1 MKHDQFTLPFLDTT
15 IVAEG
20 FGLYGGF
27 PTAKSSA
34 HAQIN
39 VEPEEAELLD
49 APVPTKPSLPAQD
62 YRLAGDRCLA
72 EGWKA
77 RAEDNLAAIRLMTTI
92 EAEARHARPDEQ
104 ERLARFTAFGASDLA
119 DRIFRRAG
127 DAFAPAWEDL
137 GVELEGLVSR
147 DDLANLKRATQ
158 YAHYTPEFMIRAI
171 WRTLRRMGFD
181 GGRVLEPGCG
191 TGLFFALCPEALAGK
206 LALTGVE
213 MDPTTARIAKLL
225 YPNARIRHEDFTKA
239 RLPEL
244 FDLAIGNPPFSDRTV
259 RADDPAGE
267 LRLSLHDYFIARSV
281 ERLRPGGLA
290 AFVTSRWTMDK
301 VDSKARQHIAAMAD
315 LIGAV
320 RLPEGAMHD
329 RAGTEVV
336 VDILFLQKRDAGT
349 APAGAAWDVLAEA
362 VPAED
367 GETALSINRYFVEH
381 PEMALGMHAR
391 TSSAYGPVYTLK
403 PVLSTPGALSDLLA
417 QALDRLPRDLFK
429 ATRGQTRNRAFH
441 ATVRVGTAA
450 EGAAIKEG
458 SYLVHEGALVQ
469 IIGGEPQAVAVRDG
483 KGTEGIPAKHARI
496 IRSLIAVR
504 DAVREVLRTQAN
516 DEPWGSAQIRLRS
529 AYALFV
535 RNFGPIN
542 LTTIS
547 ETVTAE
553 GETRE
558 TFRRPNLQ
566 PFLDDPDVWL
576 VASIEDYDLE
586 SGTAKHGP
594 IFRERVLHPETTPVI
609 ETAEDALA
617 VTLHETGLVDLDR
630 IAELLGRSRET
641 AIAELGERIFL
652 DPEATVAI
660 NSEVWVTADAY
671 LSGKIRD
678 KLTAA
683 EAAAAL
689 DPRYQRNVA
698 ALEKTLPEDLKPSDI
713 TARLGAPW
721 IPADV
726 VAAFAEEVLGVK
738 TPVYHTVEIASW
750 SINVHAFAG
759 LASSSTDWG
768 TSRRHAGELLMDAL
782 NASLPQIYDEFE
794 EDGVKKRVLN
804 AADTEAAKDKLA
816 KIKAAFETWVWKD
829 VERADRLARI
839 YNDRFNNLVPRH
851 FDGSHLTI
859 PGASS
864 VISFYAH
871 QKRAIWRIVASG
883 TTYVA
888 HAVGAGKTFSLAAA
902 IMEQK
907 RLGLITKAM
916 MVVPGHCLAQASREF
931 LQLYPTA
938 RILVADETNFVKDKR
953 QRFLARAA
961 TAQWDCIIITHS
973 AFKFIP
979 APAEF
984 ERELIAE
991 QIAVL
996 FRPARARSTAA
1007 DRLSRKRIERMKEG
1021 LEEDLDAAEVA
1032 QGRHADDRR
1041 DRRRP
1046 ADRRRDAGVPQTL
1059 LRHQPDDAERRR
1071 SGRLAAGLGPL
1082 RQDRASSTPRK
1093 TPAGR
1098 WSRPPGTPITNSL
1111 AELFTVQRFVQPD
1124 ALTERGMQEFDA
1136 WAANFGETRTE
1147 LELQPSGLYKP
1158 VTRFCEFV
1166 NVPDLMAIYRMATDV
1181 VLKSDLRQYLKLPA
1195 IAGGRRQIV
1204 AAPASEAFL
1213 DYQRHLARADQGDR
1227 RTSEE
1232 AAEGRR
1238 HPAFRHHR
1246 RPACRDRPA
1255 LCPIAKRQ
1263 RARQQAQRADRQR
1276 SSHLGTNSEQALHPP
1291 RRHSL
1296 RPPRRGADDLFRPR
1310 HAGRR
1315 RNPRLLRLSLDQG
1328 LPCRPRRAVGSDRLH
1343 AGLQE
1348 VLGETA
1354 PVQRGQWRPG
1364 PDSDRLVRD
1373 DGHRRQRPAAPQS
1386 PAPSRRAVAALADRA
1401 ARGPD
1406 RAAGQRERRDRD
1418 LRLRDQAQRRRH
1430 GMADHR
1436 TQSPLHRRGHVRRP
1450 LRPPDRGR
1458 RLAGQPVRPRQGD
1471 RVRRRTADAQGRP
1484 RRAKSPGSSAC
1495 ATAIS
1500 TTSSPS
1506 GARSASAKSGS
1517 KTRPAGSRRS
1527 RRTSPGGFRPAATPS
1542 Q

>member
-20 FGLYGGF
+20 FSLFGGF

-34 HAQIN
+34 YAQIN
-39 VEPEEAELLD
+39 VEPEEAEPLN
-49 APVPTKPSLPAQD
+49 APIPTKPSLPAQD
-62 YRLAGDRCLA
+62 YRLAGERCLA
-72 EGWKA
+72 DGWRA

-158 YAHYTPEFMIRAI
+158 YAHYTPEFMVRAI

-213 MDPTTARIAKLL
+213 MDAVTARIAKLL
-225 YPNARIRHEDFTKA
+225 YPNARIRHEDFCKTK
-239 RLPEL
+239 LPEL

-259 RADDPAGE
+259 LGDDPVGE

-301 VDSKARQHIAAMAD
+301 VDGKARHHIAAMAD

-336 VDILFLQKRDAGT
+336 VDILFLQKRDGT
-349 APAGAAWDVLAEA
+349 APAGAAWDSLAEA

-381 PEMALGMHAR
+381 PEMALGIHAR
-391 TSSAYGPVYTLK
+391 TSSAYGPVYTLR

-429 ATRGQTRNRAFH
+429 AAMGEAKPTFH
-441 ATVRVGTAA
+441 SAVRVGTAA

-458 SYLVHEGALVQ
+458 SYLVHEGVLVQ
-469 IIGGEPQAVAVRDG
+469 IIGGEPQPVSVRDG
-483 KGTEGIPAKHARI
+483 KRTEGIPAKHARI
-496 IRSLIAVR
+496 IRNLIGVR

-553 GETRE
+553 GEPRE

-586 SGTAKHGP
+586 SKTAKPGP

-652 DPEATVAI
+652 DPEATVAQKR
-660 NSEVWVTADAY
+660 EAWVTADAY

-683 EAAAAL
+683 QAAAAL

-721 IPADV
+721 IPAEI

-804 AADTEAAKDKLA
+804 AADTEAAKDKLV

-864 VISFYAH
+864 VINFYAH
-871 QKRAIWRIVASG
+871 QKRAIWRIVAAG

-938 RILVADETNFVKDKR
+938 RTPRCRRDELR
-953 QRFLARAA
+953 EGQ
-961 TAQWDCIIITHS
+961 
-973 AFKFIP
+973 
-979 APAEF
+979 APAVSGQSGDGAMGLHHHHPF
-984 ERELIAE
+984 GF
-991 QIAVL
+991 QIHPRARRVRASTDFPADAVL
-996 FRPARARSTAA
+996 FRAAR
-1007 DRLSRKRIERMKEG
+1007 
-1021 LEEDLDAAEVA
+1021 
-1032 QGRHADDRR
+1032 
-1041 DRRRP
+1041 
-1046 ADRRRDAGVPQTL
+1046 ADRRG
-1059 LRHQPDDAERRR
+1059 
-1071 SGRLAAGLGPL
+1071 
-1082 RQDRASSTPRK
+1082 
-1093 TPAGR
+1093 
-1098 WSRPPGTPITNSL
+1098 
-1111 AELFTVQRFVQPD
+1111 
-1124 ALTERGMQEFDA
+1124 
-1136 WAANFGETRTE
+1136 
-1147 LELQPSGLYKP
+1147 
-1158 VTRFCEFV
+1158 
-1166 NVPDLMAIYRMATDV
+1166 
-1181 VLKSDLRQYLKLPA
+1181 
-1195 IAGGRRQIV
+1195 
-1204 AAPASEAFL
+1204 
-1213 DYQRHLARADQGDR
+1213 
-1227 RTSEE
+1227 
-1232 AAEGRR
+1232 
-1238 HPAFRHHR
+1238 
-1246 RPACRDRPA
+1246 RPA
-1255 LCPIAKRQ
+1255 LA
-1263 RARQQAQRADRQR
+1263 QAHRADE
-1276 SSHLGTNSEQALHPP
+1276 G
-1291 RRHSL
+1291 
-1296 RPPRRGADDLFRPR
+1296 GA
-1310 HAGRR
+1310 
-1315 RNPRLLRLSLDQG
+1315 
-1328 LPCRPRRAVGSDRLH
+1328 
-1343 AGLQE
+1343 
-1348 VLGETA
+1348 
-1354 PVQRGQWRPG
+1354 
-1364 PDSDRLVRD
+1364 
-1373 DGHRRQRPAAPQS
+1373 
-1386 PAPSRRAVAALADRA
+1386 
-1401 ARGPD
+1401 
-1406 RAAGQRERRDRD
+1406 
-1418 LRLRDQAQRRRH
+1418 
-1430 GMADHR
+1430 
-1436 TQSPLHRRGHVRRP
+1436 
-1450 LRPPDRGR
+1450 
-1458 RLAGQPVRPRQGD
+1458 
-1471 RVRRRTADAQGRP
+1471 
-1484 RRAKSPGSSAC
+1484 
-1495 ATAIS
+1495 
-1500 TTSSPS
+1500 
-1506 GARSASAKSGS
+1506 
-1517 KTRPAGSRRS
+1517 
-1527 RRTSPGGFRPAATPS
+1527 
-1542 Q
+1542 

>member
-15 IVAEG
+15 SLG
-20 FGLYGGF
+20 GGLGLYSGF
-27 PTAKSSA
+27 PTAKSPA
-34 HAQIN
+34 LPEMTF
-39 VEPEEAELLD
+39 EPEAAEVVD
-49 APVPTKPSLPAQD
+49 TPDSTKPTVPAHD
-62 YRLAGDRCLA
+62 YSLAGDRRLA
-72 EGWKA
+72 QGWKA
-77 RAEDNLAAIRLMTTI
+77 RARDNLAAIRLMTAI
-92 EAEARHARPDEQ
+92 EAEGRHARPDEQ
-104 ERLARFTAFGASDLA
+104 EQLAKFTAFGATDLA
-119 DRIFRRAG
+119 DKLFRRAG
-127 DAFAPAWEDL
+127 EAFAPAWEDL
-137 GVELEGLVSR
+137 GLELEELVSR
-147 DDLANLKRATQ
+147 EDLTNLKRATQ
-158 YAHYTPEFMIRAI
+158 YAHFTPEFMIRAI
-171 WRTLRRMGFD
+171 WRALRGIGFD

-191 TGLFFALCPEALAGK
+191 TGLFFALAPEALAGK
-206 LALTGVE
+206 LALTGIE
-213 MDPTTARIAKLL
+213 MDAVTARIAKLL
-225 YPNARIRHEDFTKA
+225 FPNARIRHEDFTKA
-239 RLPEL
+239 RLPDV

-259 RADDPAGE
+259 RADDPAGK

-301 VDSKARQHIAAMAD
+301 VDGKARQHIAAMAD
-315 LIGAV
+315 LIGGV
-320 RLPEGAMHD
+320 RMAEGAMHD

-336 VDILFLQKRDAGT
+336 VDILFLQKRGAGT

-362 VPAED
+362 MPAED

-381 PEMALGMHAR
+381 PEMALGTHAR

-403 PVLSTPGALSDLLA
+403 PVLSTPGPLSDLLA
-417 QALDRLPRDLFK
+417 QALTRLPRDLSKGAVGEPKPSFPS
-429 ATRGQTRNRAFH
+429 
-441 ATVRVGTAA
+441 TVHVGTAA
-450 EGAAIKEG
+450 EGATIKEG

-469 IIGGEPQAVAVRDG
+469 IIGGEPQAVAVRDS

-542 LTTIS
+542 LTTIN
-547 ETVTAE
+547 ETETAE

-576 VASIEDYDLE
+576 AASIEDYDLE
-586 SGTAKHGP
+586 SGTAKQGP

-617 VTLHETGLVDLDR
+617 LPLHEAGLVALDR

-641 AIAELGERIFL
+641 AIAELGERIFA
-652 DPEATVAI
+652 DPEATAAM
-660 NSEVWVTADAY
+660 NRDVWVTADAY
-671 LSGKIRD
+671 LSGKVRD

-683 EAAAAL
+683 QATAAR

-698 ALEKTLPEDLKPSDI
+698 ALEKIMPEDLKPSDI

-726 VAAFAEEVLGVK
+726 VAAFAEEVLGVR

-750 SINVHAFAG
+750 SINVHTFAG

-829 VERADRLARI
+829 IERADRLARI

-864 VISFYAH
+864 VINFYAH

-984 ERELIAE
+984 ERRLIAD
-991 QIAVL
+991 QIQSYSDL
-996 FRPARARSTAA
+996 LERIDGA

-1021 LEEDLDAAEVA
+1021 LEEDLDRLKSRKDDMMTIAEI
-1032 QGRHADDRR
+1032 
-1041 DRRRP
+1041 
-1046 ADRRRDAGVPQTL
+1046 GVDQL
-1059 LRHQPDDAERRR
+1059 IVDE
-1071 SGRLAAGLGPL
+1071 
-1082 RQDRASSTPRK
+1082 
-1093 TPAGR
+1093 
-1098 WSRPPGTPITNSL
+1098 
-1111 AELFTVQRFVQPD
+1111 
-1124 ALTERGMQEFDA
+1124 MQEFRYA
-1136 WAANFGETRTE
+1136 QE
-1147 LELQPSGLYKP
+1147 
-1158 VTRFCEFV
+1158 
-1166 NVPDLMAIYRMATDV
+1166 AIM
-1181 VLKSDLRQYLKLPA
+1181 
-1195 IAGGRRQIV
+1195 
-1204 AAPASEAFL
+1204 
-1213 DYQRHLARADQGDR
+1213 
-1227 RTSEE
+1227 
-1232 AAEGRR
+1232 
-1238 HPAFRHHR
+1238 
-1246 RPACRDRPA
+1246 
-1255 LCPIAKRQ
+1255 
-1263 RARQQAQRADRQR
+1263 
-1276 SSHLGTNSEQALHPP
+1276 
-1291 RRHSL
+1291 
-1296 RPPRRGADDLFRPR
+1296 
-1310 HAGRR
+1310 
-1315 RNPRLLRLSLDQG
+1315 
-1328 LPCRPRRAVGSDRLH
+1328 
-1343 AGLQE
+1343 
-1348 VLGETA
+1348 
-1354 PVQRGQWRPG
+1354 
-1364 PDSDRLVRD
+1364 
-1373 DGHRRQRPAAPQS
+1373 
-1386 PAPSRRAVAALADRA
+1386 
-1401 ARGPD
+1401 
-1406 RAAGQRERRDRD
+1406 
-1418 LRLRDQAQRRRH
+1418 
-1430 GMADHR
+1430 HR
-1436 TQSPLHRRGHVRRP
+1436 TLP
-1450 LRPPDRGR
+1450 
-1458 RLAGQPVRPRQGD
+1458 
-1471 RVRRRTADAQGRP
+1471 
-1484 RRAKSPGSSAC
+1484 
-1495 ATAIS
+1495 
-1500 TTSSPS
+1500 
-1506 GARSASAKSGS
+1506 
-1517 KTRPAGSRRS
+1517 
-1527 RRTSPGGFRPAATPS
+1527 
-1542 Q
+1542 